1 MINHGHHISIS
12 RPYHQFLITTPP
24 PERCL
29 LAPASARP
37 HQVSKTGTLRKKN
50 PNKTQKNQENLTK
63 LRLHDDH
70 DGVQAGILMILFY
83 WTATTSRLPMTHHW
97 HIVAPQRSPASVLH
111 QPPSLRASPIRMLTW
126 RHRAHGAHGDLDP
139 GGLKTQRLIL

>member
-1 MINHGHHISIS
+1 MINHCHHISIS

-37 HQVSKTGTLRKKN
+37 HQVSTTGTLRKKCKK
-50 PNKTQKNQENLTK
+50 NKKIEQNSGFMMIMMVSWDS
-63 LRLHDDH
+63 DDS
-70 DGVQAGILMILFY
+70 LLFY
-83 WTATTSRLPMTHHW
+83 WMAITSRLPMTHHW

-111 QPPSLRASPIRMLTW
+111 QPPSLRVSPIRMLTW
-126 RHRAHGAHGDLDP
+126 RHGAHGAHRNLEDSTTHTMTLESN
-139 GGLKTQRLIL
+139 IN